1 MHHAS
6 RACNAKTT
14 ATSAGLG
21 NVAILHTR
29 AQGHLSISLPF
40 RLHDRRASQ
49 NESGR
54 LGDHR
59 QRRVSAT
66 TLAVD
71 ALDDRGSI
79 AERGAS
85 PAHHVPRGRH
95 GRGVAE
101 QLPCDL
107 GPGYYFGSMQNHVG
121 KRFERKRPHAQLA
134 AL

>member
-6 RACNAKTT
+6 RACNAETT
-14 ATSAGLG
+14 ATFAGLG

-29 AQGHLSISLPF
+29 AGSFVDFVTF
-40 RLHDRRASQ
+40 RPHDRRASQ
-49 NESGR
+49 NDSGR

-79 AERGAS
+79 AERGTS

-107 GPGYYFGSMQNHVG
+107 GPGYDFGSMQNHVG
-121 KRFERKRPHAQLA
+121 KRLERERPHVQHV